1 MSYRILTLSNLSI
14 ARTRYM
20 KTLSHSWDHS
30 FKWLTFSPDGI
41 QDLKVS
47 LAMVVLAVS
56 KSPLTHSV
64 VTLELILIP
73 VITSSLALVKLR
85 STRCFNWLHVGPS
98 SMSLKK
104 LKQLLMATMHWLS
117 KTLETGKPFTVR
129 LDLKVW
135 LSWRLDGAPR
145 SEMATLH
152 MLVRIP
158 QARVTSLVSA

>member
-14 ARTRYM
+14 ARTRYT
-20 KTLSHSWDHS
+20 KTLSHSWDHN
-30 FKWLTFSPDGI
+30 FKWPTSFLDGI
-41 QDLKVS
+41 QDWKVT
-47 LAMVVLAVS
+47 LAMVLLVVS
-56 KSPLTHSV
+56 KSPLTHWV
-64 VTLELILIP
+64 VTLELILIL
-73 VITSSLALVKLR
+73 VLTSSLALVKPQ
-85 STRCFNWLHVGPS
+85 STRCFNWLHVEPS

-104 LKQLLMATMHWLS
+104 LKQLPMATMHWLS